1 MTPRKCALLEAVE
14 RSPALSIYQLAK
26 VTGRNYRRVYDHVQ
40 ELAAAG
46 LLTVRPE
53 VRNGRR
59 VSMVE
64 GVVHQ
69 RLRHL
74 DELFAFK
81 GEIDAAQ

>member
-1 MTPRKCALLEAVE
+1 MTRCKRELLEVVD
-14 RSPALSIYQLAK
+14 RSPSLSIYALAK
-26 VTGRNYRRVYDHVQ
+26 RTGRNYRRVFDHVK

-46 LLTVRPE
+46 LLTIHPAVH
-53 VRNGRR
+53 NGRR

-69 RLRHL
+69 RLRRL

-81 GEIDAAQ
+81 EEIDAAQ

>member
-1 MTPRKCALLEAVE
+1 MTPRKGELLEVVD
-14 RSPALSIYQLAK
+14 RSPALSIYALAK
-26 VTGRNYRRVYDHVQ
+26 EAGRNYRRVYDHVQ

-69 RLRHL
+69 RLRRL

-81 GEIDAAQ
+81 AEIDAAQ